1 MSALDDACRLVRAV
15 WTHPENRHRR
25 LRAVATLLAWQG
37 WERVVG
43 RPWTI
48 HLAGGR
54 KLRVYPHSHS
64 ATEALYFG
72 LGEARDMRFTLDF
85 LAPGDVFVDVGANV
99 GVYSLLASSIP
110 DVNIEAF
117 EPSPEA
123 FSRLGEN
130 VRLNRLETRVTT
142 YQTAVGDID
151 GVARLTQGRD
161 CWNHL
166 TAATDGDALEV
177 PIVRLDAVVPRSPRR
192 VSLMKIDVEGH
203 EAAVLA
209 GATATLCADHPALI
223 VEGEWEKVAPVV
235 EPLGYAPFEYD
246 TATRTLK
253 SSRVRRGNNLLLL
266 ADVDDARL
274 RLAATRPSAGTHQ
287 PTLSLIRRLVL
298 DVIGV
303 WRTADR
309 ATARRWTVALVTNAA
324 TIFRTGNLEAADHA
338 LADRTCTFRIQGV
351 EVVLPGEYFSGA
363 REIYCRRVY
372 SPAHRFD
379 IGANDVVVDLGCN
392 VGVFTTLA
400 ARAGREVIAV
410 EAQGDMI
417 DRAEANLELNGGVAR
432 TRLVHA
438 LVGADSGFFHGD
450 QEALADPAIGNPRSK
465 ALAEV
470 LGDVPHVD
478 LMKID
483 VEGSEFA
490 LFAEDRERPWLHKV
504 ERIAMEVHPEFG
516 DVTLL
521 ESTLAARG
529 LDYQLMTNHGAP
541 TPTLDAIGYLFA
553 WRSQCA

>member
-1 MSALDDACRLVRAV
+1 
-15 WTHPENRHRR
+15 
-25 LRAVATLLAWQG
+25 
-37 WERVVG
+37 
-43 RPWTI
+43 
-48 HLAGGR
+48 
-54 KLRVYPHSHS
+54 LRVYPYSDN
-64 ATEALYFG
+64 ATDALYFR
-72 LGEARDMRFTLDF
+72 LSESRDMRFMLNF
-85 LAPGDVFVDVGANV
+85 LAPGDLFVDVGADV

-117 EPSPEA
+117 EPSPPA
-123 FSRLGEN
+123 FSRLTEN
-130 VRLNRLETRVTT
+130 VRLNCLEARITMHR
-142 YQTAVGDID
+142 TAAGDVD
-151 GVARLTQGRD
+151 GVERLT
-161 CWNHL
+161 N
-166 TAATDGDALEV
+166 TDV
-177 PIVRLDAVVPRSPRR
+177 PVVRLDSTLPSSPRR
-192 VSLMKIDVEGH
+192 IALMKIDVEAH
-203 EAAVLA
+203 EAEVLA
-209 GATATLCADHPALI
+209 GATATLRADHPALI
-223 VEGEWEKVAPVV
+223 VKGDWERVAPVV
-235 EPLGYAPFEYD
+235 EPLGYTQFEYHS
-246 TATRTLK
+246 ATRILT

-274 RLAATRPSAGTHQ
+274 RLGSPRASAKPHQ
-287 PTLSLIRRLVL
+287 STLSLIRRLVL

-309 ATARRWTVALVTNAA
+309 GTALRWTVALVTNAP

-338 LADRTCTFRIQGV
+338 LAGRSCTFTIQGV
-351 EVVLPGEYFSGA
+351 DVTLPGEYFSGA

-372 SPAHRFD
+372 SPGHRFD
-379 IGANDVVVDLGCN
+379 IDKSDVVVDLGCN

-417 DRAEANLELNGGVAR
+417 DRAEANLELNGGVDRA
-432 TRLVHA
+432 RLVHA
-438 LVGADSGFFHGD
+438 LVGADSGFFHGEHD
-450 QEALADPAIGNPRSK
+450 ALTDPAIGNPRPA
-465 ALAEV
+465 ALADV

-529 LDYQLMTNHGAP
+529 LDYQFMTNHGAP

>member
-1 MSALDDACRLVRAV
+1 MTRRFRGEAALLMAV
-15 WTHPENRHRR
+15 WTHPENRRR
-25 LRAVATLLAWQG
+25 RARAIAVSLCWQV
-37 WERVVG
+37 WERVI
-43 RPWTI
+43 RRSWTI
-48 HLAGGR
+48 RLEGGR
-54 KLRVYPHSHS
+54 RLRVYPYSDK
-64 ATEALYFG
+64 ATDALYFR
-72 LGEARDMRFTLDF
+72 LSESRDMRFMLNF
-85 LAPGDVFVDVGANV
+85 LAPGDLFVDVGADV

-117 EPSPEA
+117 EPSPPA
-123 FSRLGEN
+123 FSRLTEN
-130 VRLNRLETRVTT
+130 VRLNCLEARITMRR
-142 YQTAVGDID
+142 TAVGDVD
-151 GVARLTQGRD
+151 GVDRRTNIDLP
-161 CWNHL
+161 
-166 TAATDGDALEV
+166 V
-177 PIVRLDAVVPRSPRR
+177 VRVDSTLPSSPRR
-192 VSLMKIDVEGH
+192 VALMKIDVEGR
-203 EAAVLA
+203 EAEVLA
-209 GATATLCADHPALI
+209 GATATLRADHPALI
-223 VEGEWEKVAPVV
+223 VDGDWERVAPIV

-246 TATRTLK
+246 STTRTLTP
-253 SSRVRRGNNLLLL
+253 SRVRRGNNLLLL

-274 RLAATRPSAGTHQ
+274 RLAATRASAGTHQ
-287 PTLSLIRRLVL
+287 PNLSLIRRLVL

-309 ATARRWTVALVTNAA
+309 ATALRWTVALVTNAP
-324 TIFRTGNLEAADHA
+324 TIFRTGNLEAADRA
-338 LADRTCTFRIQGV
+338 LADRTCRFRIQGV

-417 DRAEANLELNGGVAR
+417 DRAEANLELNGGVAHA
-432 TRLVHA
+432 RLVHA
-438 LVGADSGFFHGD
+438 LVGADSGFFHGE
-450 QEALADPAIGNPRSK
+450 QEVLADPAIGNPRSK
-465 ALAEV
+465 ALADV

-521 ESTLAARG
+521 ESALAARG
-529 LDYQLMTNHGAP
+529 LDYQFMTNHGAP